1 MGVLLVCWHR
11 GDGHPGSIQAPSW
24 LLSPGLVSCFGSGVQ
39 FGGGAGARGGDPC
52 GQDGE
57 LWCAWRGLC
66 VYGESEMPL
75 EVGDGL

>member
-39 FGGGAGARGGDPC
+39 FGGGAGARGGTHVARMVSSGVHGGVFVFMENLKC
-52 GQDGE
+52 
-57 LWCAWRGLC
+57 L
-66 VYGESEMPL
+66 
-75 EVGDGL
+75 